1 VPVQSVKTN
10 MRGEIGITFAVYPCK
25 NIYWKNLKEAN
36 GAFFIRK
43 IFYGKFAGVPVM
55 IAG

>member
-1 VPVQSVKTN
+1 